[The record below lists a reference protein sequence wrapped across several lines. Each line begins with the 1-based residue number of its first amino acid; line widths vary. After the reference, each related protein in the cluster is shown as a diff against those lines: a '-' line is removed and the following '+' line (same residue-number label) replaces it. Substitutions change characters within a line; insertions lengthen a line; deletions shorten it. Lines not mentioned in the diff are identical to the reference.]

1 VLLWGAGQLG
11 MYGCLA
17 EKDVSDKYIVKRCGD
32 SRPSNL
38 RFLQLDVI
46 HGLLRVEDKHSG
58 ERNAQTC

>member
-1 VLLWGAGQLG
+1 
-11 MYGCLA
+11 MYGGLA
-17 EKDVSDKYIVKRCGD
+17 EKDVSDKYIVKRCGN

-46 HGLLRVEDKHSG
+46 HGLLRVEDKRSG